1 MWVKIVDGVELRCV
15 KSSKSNKPFKYEKRV
30 NDEVL
35 VIDSSNNSPTE
46 MTHRSNLYADIIKY
60 LTDYSKEKQKEIFT
74 QIKNQLENN
83 IVDEDKVKENEALQQ
98 SREAEKRRDEKY
110 TDLYARFNGFLE
122 KYDKTPLEM
131 IVAVTHCLG
140 VGSPREIVRA
150 FLGYFQTIAGFK
162 GTNVIAIGSPASG
175 KSFILET
182 ALSLI
187 PDENVHKGGKSVA
200 YFFRKYNHRDLTGE
214 IFFIGDLGG
223 EKSNEDT
230 IQLRDLIKELTTD
243 GYVER
248 GVVNKDNN
256 MEEEE
261 QWVKGFPAL
270 SYTSAKE
277 EMVNEQEKSRSVIL
291 TPQPVDSGK
300 LMVFDTIMNY
310 HGKYYDDINEIME
323 IKESIK
329 GLVYKFNPD
338 DFDFFNPYMFS
349 IEGMVKENDDFNRK
363 IQEFNA
369 ILKLVTIL
377 NHPNSLTHQLYYD
390 DMYEQKDTKIYLAS
404 KRDNI
409 TALNIFD
416 SANLLPDE
424 IRFANGLLECYDVFD
439 IGIVDE
445 ESLWED
451 QVYDYLKDDPTII
464 DEDNGQIN
472 ISDVTIKD
480 KVFTTKS
487 LKSTHRTKAWFKK
500 SKNYIND
507 RIKVMLDENIIVNI
521 GKDSKNNHNVYCL
534 NQGLGDTVEDTLP
547 QFRADDIH
555 RATNLFAM
563 IYPDNVDEYKRFIDE
578 DKDNETASI
587 FECVKPIKEN
597 LPYLEVNYHDL

>member
-1 MWVKIVDGVELRCV
+1 MWVKVVDGVEVRCI
-15 KSSKSNKPFKYEKRV
+15 KSSASNKPFKYEMK
-30 NDEVL
+30 
-35 VIDSSNNSPTE
+35 IDDTVRIIDATANSPAELTY
-46 MTHRSNLYADIIKY
+46 RSSVYSEIKKH
-60 LTDYSKEKQKEIFT
+60 LQDYSSEKQSEIFID
-74 QIKNQLENN
+74 IKNSLENN
-83 IVDEDKVKENEALQQ
+83 IVDEDKIKEDEAKAQL
-98 SREAEKRRDEKY
+98 REEAKRKDEKY
-110 TDLYARFNGFLE
+110 TNLYARFNGFLE
-122 KYDKTPLEM
+122 KYDKTALEM
-131 IVAVTHCLG
+131 IVAVSHCLG

-150 FLGYFQTIAGFK
+150 FLGYFQTVAGFK

-175 KSFILET
+175 KSFVLET
-182 ALSLI
+182 ALSMI

-261 QWVKGFPAL
+261 QWVEGYPAL
-270 SYTSAKE
+270 SYTTAKE
-277 EMVNEQEKSRSVIL
+277 EMVNDQEKSRSVIL

-300 LMVFDTIMNY
+300 LMVFDSVMNY
-310 HGKYYDDINEIME
+310 HGQYYEDINEVMDIR
-323 IKESIK
+323 ESIK

-338 DFDFFNPYMFS
+338 DFDFFNPYMFVVEDL
-349 IEGMVKENDDFNRK
+349 IKENDDFNRK

-377 NHPNSLTHQLYYD
+377 NQPHSITHNLYYD
-390 DMYEQKDTKIYLAS
+390 EMYEVKDTKIYLAS

-424 IRFANGLLECYDVFD
+424 IRFANGLIENYKVFS
-439 IGIVDE
+439 IVKDE
-445 ESLWED
+445 DTLWED
-451 QVYDYLKDDPTII
+451 QVLDYIVDAIDD
-464 DEDNGQIN
+464 DNGFID
-472 ISDVTIKD
+472 ISMYPHQL
-480 KVFTTKS
+480 FTLKS

-500 SKNYIND
+500 SKNYLND
-507 RIKVMLDENIIVNI
+507 RIRTLLDENIIVNV
-521 GKDSKNNHNVYCL
+521 GKDTKNRHNVYTL
-534 NQGLGDTVEDTLP
+534 NHGLGSSVEDTLP
-547 QFRADDIH
+547 TFRAEDIH
-555 RATNLFAM
+555 KATHLFEQL
-563 IYPDNVDEYKRFIDE
+563 YPDNITEYYQFLE
-578 DKDNETASI
+578 SDKEYESASI
-587 FECVKPIKEN
+587 FETVNPIKET
-597 LPYLEVNYHDL
+597 LPYLEGNYVKL

>member
-1 MWVKIVDGVELRCV
+1 MWISVIDGVEVRCV
-15 KSSKSNKPFKYEKRV
+15 KSSASNKPFKYEMRI
-30 NDEVL
+30 NDDVR
-35 VIDSSNNSPTE
+35 VIDATSNSPTE
-46 MTHRSNLYADIIKY
+46 MTYRSDLYKEIKKH
-60 LTDYSKEKQKEIFT
+60 LGDYSSEKQTEIFID
-74 QIKNQLENN
+74 IKNSLEKN
-83 IVDEDKVKENEALQQ
+83 IVDEDKLANLERENQI
-98 SREAEKRRDEKY
+98 REAEKKRDEKY
-110 TDLYARFNGFLE
+110 TDSYARFNAFLE

-131 IVAVTHCLG
+131 IISVSHCLG

-175 KSFILET
+175 KSFVLET
-182 ALSLI
+182 ALSMI

-248 GVVNKDNN
+248 GVINKDNN

-261 QWVKGFPAL
+261 QWVKGYPAL
-270 SYTSAKE
+270 SYTTAKE

-300 LMVFDTIMNY
+300 LMVFDSVMNY
-310 HGKYYDDINEIME
+310 HGKYYDDINEINE
-323 IKESIK
+323 IRESIK

-338 DFDFFNPYMFS
+338 SFDFFNPYMFVVEEL
-349 IEGMVKENDDFNRK
+349 IKDNDDFNRK

-369 ILKLVTIL
+369 ILMLVTIL
-377 NHPNSLTHQLYYD
+377 NQPASIVHNLYYD
-390 DMYEQKDTKIYLAS
+390 NMYNTTDTKIFLAS

-424 IRFANGLLECYDVFD
+424 IRFANGLIECYYTF
-439 IGIVDE
+439 GIVRDDE
-445 ESLWED
+445 ILWED
-451 QVYDYLKDDPTII
+451 QVLEHII
-464 DEDNGQIN
+464 DAVDDDNGYID
-472 ISDVTIKD
+472 ISMYPSNL
-480 KVFTTKS
+480 FTLKS
-487 LKSTHRTKAWFKK
+487 LKSTHRSKAWFKK
-500 SKNYIND
+500 SKNYLNE
-507 RIKVMLDENIIVNI
+507 RIKTLLDENIIVNV
-521 GKDSKNNHNVYCL
+521 GKDSKNHHNVYAL
-534 NQGLGDTVEDTLP
+534 NHGLGTSVEDTLP
-547 QFRADDIH
+547 QFKAEHIKK
-555 RATNLFAM
+555 ATHLFEQ
-563 IYPDNVDEYKRFIDE
+563 IYPDSMDDYMRFLESDT
-578 DKDNETASI
+578 DNETASI
-587 FECVKPIKEN
+587 FETVHPIKDN
-597 LPYLEVNYHDL
+597 LPYLEENYVKL

>member
-1 MWVKIVDGVELRCV
+1 MWISVVDGVEVRCV
-15 KSSKSNKPFKYEKRV
+15 KSSASNKPFRYEMQI
-30 NDEVL
+30 NDDVR
-35 VIDSSNNSPTE
+35 VIDATSNSPTE
-46 MTHRSNLYADIIKY
+46 MTYRSDLYKEIKKH
-60 LTDYSKEKQKEIFT
+60 LGDYSSEKQNEIFI
-74 QIKNQLENN
+74 QIKNDLEKN
-83 IVDEDKVKENEALQQ
+83 IVDEDKLASLERENQL
-98 SREAEKRRDEKY
+98 REAEKRKDEKY
-110 TDLYARFNGFLE
+110 TDLYSQFNAFLE
-122 KYDKTPLEM
+122 KYDKTALEM
-131 IVAVTHCLG
+131 IVAVSHCLG

-175 KSFILET
+175 KSFVLET
-182 ALSLI
+182 ALSMI

-261 QWVKGFPAL
+261 QWVKGYPAL
-270 SYTSAKE
+270 SYTTAKE

-300 LMVFDTIMNY
+300 LMVYDSVMSY
-310 HGKYYDDINEIME
+310 HGIYYDDINEVMR

-338 DFDFFNPYMFS
+338 SFDFFNPYMFVVEEL
-349 IEGMVKENDDFNRK
+349 IKDNDDFNRK

-377 NHPNSLTHQLYYD
+377 NQPSSIIHNLYYD
-390 DMYEQKDTKIYLAS
+390 DMYNQKDTKIFLAS

-424 IRFANGLLECYDVFD
+424 IRFANGLIESYKAFNL
-439 IGIVDE
+439 IPDE
-445 ESLWED
+445 DMLWED
-451 QVYDYLKDDPTII
+451 QVLEHISDYAV
-464 DEDNGQIN
+464 DEDDGYIDIQVY
-472 ISDVTIKD
+472 SEEL
-480 KVFTTKS
+480 FTLKS
-487 LKSTHRTKAWFKK
+487 LKSSYRTKAWFKK
-500 SKNYIND
+500 SKNYLNE
-507 RIKVMLDENIIVNI
+507 RIKTLLDENIIVNI
-521 GKDSKNNHNVYCL
+521 GKDTKNHHNVYCL
-534 NQGLGDTVEDTLP
+534 NHGLGDSVEDTIP
-547 QFRADDIH
+547 VFKKEMVN
-555 RATNLFAM
+555 RATKLFSM
-563 IYPDNVDEYKRFIDE
+563 IYPENVEEYKSFLENDT
-578 DKDNETASI
+578 DNETSSI
-587 FECVKPIKEN
+587 FETINPIKDN
-597 LPYLEVNYHDL
+597 LPYLEGNYESL

>member
-1 MWVKIVDGVELRCV
+1 MWISVVDGVEVRCV
-15 KSSKSNKPFKYEKRV
+15 KSSASNKPFRYEMQI
-30 NDEVL
+30 NDDVR
-35 VIDSSNNSPTE
+35 VIDATSNSPTE
-46 MTHRSNLYADIIKY
+46 MTYRSDLYKEIKKH
-60 LTDYSKEKQKEIFT
+60 LGDYSSEKQNEIFI
-74 QIKNQLENN
+74 QIKNDLGKN
-83 IVDEDKVKENEALQQ
+83 IVDEDKLASLERENQL
-98 SREAEKRRDEKY
+98 REAEKRKDEKY
-110 TDLYARFNGFLE
+110 TDLYSQFNAFLE
-122 KYDKTPLEM
+122 KYDKTALEM
-131 IVAVTHCLG
+131 IVAVSHCLG

-175 KSFILET
+175 KSFVLET
-182 ALSLI
+182 ALSMI

-261 QWVKGFPAL
+261 QWVKGYPAL
-270 SYTSAKE
+270 SYTTAKE

-300 LMVFDTIMNY
+300 LMVFDSVMSY
-310 HGKYYDDINEIME
+310 HGIYYDDINEVMR

-338 DFDFFNPYMFS
+338 SFDFFNPYMFVVEEL
-349 IEGMVKENDDFNRK
+349 IKDNDDFNRK

-377 NHPNSLTHQLYYD
+377 NQPSSIIHNLYYD
-390 DMYEQKDTKIYLAS
+390 DMYNQKDTKIFLAS

-424 IRFANGLLECYDVFD
+424 IRFANGLIESYKAFNL
-439 IGIVDE
+439 IPDE
-445 ESLWED
+445 DMLWED
-451 QVYDYLKDDPTII
+451 QVLEHISDYAV
-464 DEDNGQIN
+464 DEDDGYIDIQVY
-472 ISDVTIKD
+472 SEEL
-480 KVFTTKS
+480 FTLKS
-487 LKSTHRTKAWFKK
+487 LKSSYRTKAWFKK
-500 SKNYIND
+500 SKNYLND
-507 RIKVMLDENIIVNI
+507 RIKTLLDENIIVNI
-521 GKDSKNNHNVYCL
+521 GKDTKNHHNVYCL
-534 NQGLGDTVEDTLP
+534 NYGLGDSVEDTIP
-547 QFRADDIH
+547 SFKAEMVN
-555 RATNLFAM
+555 RATKLFSM
-563 IYPDNVDEYKRFIDE
+563 IYPENVEEYKSFLENDT
-578 DKDNETASI
+578 DNETSSI
-587 FECVKPIKEN
+587 FETINPIKDN
-597 LPYLEVNYHDL
+597 LPYLEGNYENL

>member
-1 MWVKIVDGVELRCV
+1 MWISVVDGVEVRCV
-15 KSSKSNKPFKYEKRV
+15 KSSASNKPFRYEMQI
-30 NDEVL
+30 NDDVR
-35 VIDSSNNSPTE
+35 VIDATSNSPTE
-46 MTHRSNLYADIIKY
+46 MTYRSDLYKEIKKH
-60 LTDYSKEKQKEIFT
+60 LGDYSSEKQNEIFI
-74 QIKNQLENN
+74 QIKNDLGKN
-83 IVDEDKVKENEALQQ
+83 IVDEDKLASLERENQL
-98 SREAEKRRDEKY
+98 REAEKRKDEKY
-110 TDLYARFNGFLE
+110 TDLYSQFNAFLE
-122 KYDKTPLEM
+122 KYDKTALEM
-131 IVAVTHCLG
+131 IVAVSHCLG

-175 KSFILET
+175 KSFVLET
-182 ALSLI
+182 ALSMI

-261 QWVKGFPAL
+261 QWVKGYPAL
-270 SYTSAKE
+270 SYTTAKE

-291 TPQPVDSGK
+291 TPQPVDSGQ
-300 LMVFDTIMNY
+300 LMVFDSVMSY
-310 HGKYYDDINEIME
+310 HGIYYDDINEVMR

-338 DFDFFNPYMFS
+338 SFDFFNPYMFVVEEL
-349 IEGMVKENDDFNRK
+349 IKDNDDFNRK

-377 NHPNSLTHQLYYD
+377 NQPSSIIHNLYYD
-390 DMYEQKDTKIYLAS
+390 DMYNQKDTKIFLAS

-424 IRFANGLLECYDVFD
+424 IRFANGLIESYKAFNL
-439 IGIVDE
+439 IPDE
-445 ESLWED
+445 DMLWED
-451 QVYDYLKDDPTII
+451 QVLEHISDYAV
-464 DEDNGQIN
+464 DEDDGYIDIQVY
-472 ISDVTIKD
+472 SEEL
-480 KVFTTKS
+480 FTLKS
-487 LKSTHRTKAWFKK
+487 LKSSYRTKAWFKK
-500 SKNYIND
+500 SKNYLND
-507 RIKVMLDENIIVNI
+507 RIKTLLDENIIVNI
-521 GKDSKNNHNVYCL
+521 GKDTKNHHNVYCL
-534 NQGLGDTVEDTLP
+534 NYGLGDSVEDTIP
-547 QFRADDIH
+547 SFKAEMVN
-555 RATNLFAM
+555 RATKLFSM
-563 IYPDNVDEYKRFIDE
+563 IYPENVEEYKSFLENDT
-578 DKDNETASI
+578 DNETSSI
-587 FECVKPIKEN
+587 FETINPIKDN
-597 LPYLEVNYHDL
+597 LPYLEGNYENL

>member
-1 MWVKIVDGVELRCV
+1 MWISVVDGVEVRCV
-15 KSSKSNKPFKYEKRV
+15 KSSASNKPFRYEMQI
-30 NDEVL
+30 NDDVR
-35 VIDSSNNSPTE
+35 VIDATSNSPTE
-46 MTHRSNLYADIIKY
+46 MTYRSDLYKEIKKH
-60 LTDYSKEKQKEIFT
+60 LGDYSSEKQNEIFI
-74 QIKNQLENN
+74 QIKNDLEKN
-83 IVDEDKVKENEALQQ
+83 IVDEDKLASLERENQL
-98 SREAEKRRDEKY
+98 REAEKRKDEKY
-110 TDLYARFNGFLE
+110 TDLYSQFNAFLE
-122 KYDKTPLEM
+122 KYDKTALEM
-131 IVAVTHCLG
+131 IVAVSHCLG

-175 KSFILET
+175 KSFVLET
-182 ALSLI
+182 ALSMI

-261 QWVKGFPAL
+261 QWVKGYPAL
-270 SYTSAKE
+270 SYTTAKE

-300 LMVFDTIMNY
+300 LMVFDSVMSY
-310 HGKYYDDINEIME
+310 HGIYYDDINEVMR

-338 DFDFFNPYMFS
+338 SFDFFNPYMFVVEEL
-349 IEGMVKENDDFNRK
+349 IKDNDDFNRK

-377 NHPNSLTHQLYYD
+377 NQPSSIIHNLYYD
-390 DMYEQKDTKIYLAS
+390 DMYNQKDTKIFLAS

-424 IRFANGLLECYDVFD
+424 IRFANGLIESYKVFNL
-439 IGIVDE
+439 IPDE
-445 ESLWED
+445 EMLWED
-451 QVYDYLKDDPTII
+451 QILEHISDYAV
-464 DEDNGQIN
+464 DEDDGYIDIQVY
-472 ISDVTIKD
+472 SDEL
-480 KVFTTKS
+480 FTLKS
-487 LKSTHRTKAWFKK
+487 LKSSYRTKAWFKK
-500 SKNYIND
+500 SKNYLND
-507 RIKVMLDENIIVNI
+507 RIKTLLDENIIVNI
-521 GKDSKNNHNVYCL
+521 GKDTKNHHNVYCL
-534 NQGLGDTVEDTLP
+534 NHGLGDSVEDTIP
-547 QFRADDIH
+547 SFKAEMVN
-555 RATNLFAM
+555 RATKLFSM
-563 IYPDNVDEYKRFIDE
+563 IYPENVEEYKVFLENDT
-578 DKDNETASI
+578 DNETSSI
-587 FECVKPIKEN
+587 FETVNPIKDN
-597 LPYLEVNYHDL
+597 LPYLEGNYENL

>member
-1 MWVKIVDGVELRCV
+1 MDGVEVRCV
-15 KSSKSNKPFKYEKRV
+15 KSSASNKPFRYEMQI
-30 NDEVL
+30 NDDVR
-35 VIDSSNNSPTE
+35 VIDATSNSPTE
-46 MTHRSNLYADIIKY
+46 MTYRSDLYKEIKKH
-60 LTDYSKEKQKEIFT
+60 LGDYSSEKQNEIFI
-74 QIKNQLENN
+74 QIKNDLEKN
-83 IVDEDKVKENEALQQ
+83 IVDEDKLASLERENQL
-98 SREAEKRRDEKY
+98 REAEKRKDEKY
-110 TDLYARFNGFLE
+110 TDLYSQFNAFLE
-122 KYDKTPLEM
+122 KYDKTALEM
-131 IVAVTHCLG
+131 IVAVSHCLG

-175 KSFILET
+175 KSFVLET
-182 ALSLI
+182 ALSMI

-261 QWVKGFPAL
+261 QWVKGYPAL
-270 SYTSAKE
+270 SYTTAKE

-300 LMVFDTIMNY
+300 LMVFDSVMSY
-310 HGKYYDDINEIME
+310 HGIYYDDINEVMR

-338 DFDFFNPYMFS
+338 SFDFFNPYMFVVEEL
-349 IEGMVKENDDFNRK
+349 IKDNDDFNRK

-377 NHPNSLTHQLYYD
+377 NQPSSIIHNLYYD
-390 DMYEQKDTKIYLAS
+390 DMYNQKDTKIFLAS

-424 IRFANGLLECYDVFD
+424 IRFANGLLESYKVFNL
-439 IGIVDE
+439 IPDE
-445 ESLWED
+445 EMLWED
-451 QVYDYLKDDPTII
+451 QILEHISDYAV
-464 DEDNGQIN
+464 DEDDGYIDIQVY
-472 ISDVTIKD
+472 SDEL
-480 KVFTTKS
+480 FTLKS
-487 LKSTHRTKAWFKK
+487 LKSSYRTKAWFKK
-500 SKNYIND
+500 SKNYLND
-507 RIKVMLDENIIVNI
+507 RIKTLLDENIIVNI
-521 GKDSKNNHNVYCL
+521 GKDTKNHHNVYCL
-534 NQGLGDTVEDTLP
+534 NHGLGDSVEDTIP
-547 QFRADDIH
+547 SFKAEMVN
-555 RATNLFAM
+555 RATKLFSM
-563 IYPDNVDEYKRFIDE
+563 IYPENIDEYKSFLENDT
-578 DKDNETASI
+578 DNETSSI
-587 FECVKPIKEN
+587 FETINPIKDN
-597 LPYLEVNYHDL
+597 LPYLEGNYENL

>member
-1 MWVKIVDGVELRCV
+1 MWISVVDGVDVRCI
-15 KSSKSNKPFKYEKRV
+15 KSSTSNKPYRYEMRI
-30 NDEVL
+30 NDDIR
-35 VIDSSNNSPTE
+35 VIDATSNSPTE
-46 MTHRSNLYADIIKY
+46 MTYRSDLYKE
-60 LTDYSKEKQKEIFT
+60 LKKHLGDYSSEKQNEIFID
-74 QIKNQLENN
+74 IKNSLEKN
-83 IVDEDKVKENEALQQ
+83 IVDEDKIADEERKQQ
-98 SREAEKRRDEKY
+98 LREAEKKKDEKY
-110 TDLYARFNGFLE
+110 TNLYARFNGFLE

-131 IVAVTHCLG
+131 IVAVSHCLG

-175 KSFILET
+175 KSFVLET
-182 ALSLI
+182 ALSMI

-261 QWVKGFPAL
+261 QWVKGYPAL
-270 SYTSAKE
+270 SYTTAKE
-277 EMVNEQEKSRSVIL
+277 EMVNDQEKSRSVIL

-300 LMVFDTIMNY
+300 LMVYDSVMSY
-310 HGKYYDDINEIME
+310 HGKYYDDINEVQE
-323 IKESIK
+323 IREAIK

-338 DFDFFNPYMFS
+338 NFDFFNPYMFVVEDL
-349 IEGMVKENDDFNRK
+349 IKDNDDFNRK

-377 NHPNSLTHQLYYD
+377 NQPYSVTHQLYYD
-390 DMYEQKDTKIYLAS
+390 DMYKTTDTKIFLAT

-424 IRFANGLLECYDVFD
+424 IRFANGLIECYLVF
-439 IGIVDE
+439 GIVPDE
-445 ESLWED
+445 DSLWED
-451 QVYDYLKDDPTII
+451 QVLEYIVDAIDD
-464 DEDNGQIN
+464 DNGYID
-472 ISDVTIKD
+472 ISFYPNQL
-480 KVFTTKS
+480 FTLKS
-487 LKSTHRTKAWFKK
+487 LKSAHRTKAWFKK
-500 SKNYIND
+500 SKNYLNE
-507 RIKVMLDENIIVNI
+507 RIKTLLDENIIVNI
-521 GKDSKNNHNVYCL
+521 GKDTKNHHNVYCL
-534 NQGLGDTVEDTLP
+534 NHGLGSSVEDTLP
-547 QFRADDIH
+547 QFKVDKIKK
-555 RATNLFAM
+555 ATHLFSS
-563 IYPDNVDEYKRFIDE
+563 IYPDNVDEYLEFLRNDN
-578 DKDNETASI
+578 DNETASI
-587 FECVKPIKEN
+587 FETVNPIKDN
-597 LPYLEVNYHDL
+597 LPYLEANYVSL

>member
-1 MWVKIVDGVELRCV
+1 MWISVVDGVEVRCV
-15 KSSKSNKPFKYEKRV
+15 KSSTSNKPYKYEMRID
-30 NDEVL
+30 NDVR
-35 VIDSSNNSPTE
+35 VIDATSNAPTE
-46 MTHRSNLYADIIKY
+46 MTYRSDLYKEIKKH
-60 LTDYSKEKQKEIFT
+60 LGDYSSEKQNEIFI
-74 QIKNQLENN
+74 QIKNDLEKN
-83 IVDEDKVKENEALQQ
+83 IVDEDKLASLERENQL
-98 SREAEKRRDEKY
+98 REAEKRKDEKY
-110 TDLYARFNGFLE
+110 TDLYSQFNAFLE
-122 KYDKTPLEM
+122 KYDKTALEM
-131 IVAVTHCLG
+131 IVAVSHCLG

-175 KSFILET
+175 KSFVLET
-182 ALSLI
+182 ALSMI

-261 QWVKGFPAL
+261 QWVKGYPAL
-270 SYTSAKE
+270 SYTTAKE

-300 LMVFDTIMNY
+300 LMVFDSVMSY
-310 HGKYYDDINEIME
+310 HGIYYDDINEVMR

-338 DFDFFNPYMFS
+338 SFDFFNPYMFVVEEL
-349 IEGMVKENDDFNRK
+349 IKDNDDFNRK

-377 NHPNSLTHQLYYD
+377 NQPSSIIHNLYYD
-390 DMYEQKDTKIYLAS
+390 DMYNQKDTKIFLAS

-424 IRFANGLLECYDVFD
+424 IRFANGLIESYKVFNL
-439 IGIVDE
+439 IPDE
-445 ESLWED
+445 EMLWED
-451 QVYDYLKDDPTII
+451 QVIEHISDYAV
-464 DEDNGQIN
+464 DEDDGYIDIQVY
-472 ISDVTIKD
+472 SDEL
-480 KVFTTKS
+480 FTLKS
-487 LKSTHRTKAWFKK
+487 LKSSYRTKAWFKK
-500 SKNYIND
+500 SKNYLND
-507 RIKVMLDENIIVNI
+507 RIKTLLDENIIVNI
-521 GKDSKNNHNVYCL
+521 GKDIKNHHNVYCL
-534 NQGLGDTVEDTLP
+534 NHGLGDSVEDTIP
-547 QFRADDIH
+547 SFKAEMVN
-555 RATNLFAM
+555 RATKLFSM
-563 IYPDNVDEYKRFIDE
+563 IYPENVEEYKVFLENDT
-578 DKDNETASI
+578 DNETSSI
-587 FECVKPIKEN
+587 FETINPIKDN
-597 LPYLEVNYHDL
+597 LPYLEDNYENL

>member
-1 MWVKIVDGVELRCV
+1 MWIEVINGVEVRCV
-15 KSSKSNKPFKYEKRV
+15 KSSTSNKPFKYEMKI
-30 NDEVL
+30 NDEVR
-35 VIDSSNNSPTE
+35 VIDATSNSPTE
-46 MTHRSNLYADIIKY
+46 MTYRSDLYKEIKKH
-60 LTDYSKEKQKEIFT
+60 LGDFSSEKQTEIFID
-74 QIKNQLENN
+74 IKNSLEKN
-83 IVDEDKVKENEALQQ
+83 IVDEDKLANIERENQI
-98 SREAEKRRDEKY
+98 REAEKQRDEKY
-110 TDLYARFNGFLE
+110 TNLYARFNAFLE

-131 IVAVTHCLG
+131 IVAVSHCLG

-175 KSFILET
+175 KSFVLET
-182 ALSLI
+182 ALSMI
-187 PDENVHKGGKSVA
+187 PDENIHKGGKSVA

-214 IFFIGDLGG
+214 VYFLGDLGG

-261 QWVKGFPAL
+261 QWVKGYPAL
-270 SYTSAKE
+270 SYTTAKE

-300 LMVFDTIMNY
+300 LMVFDSVMNY
-310 HGKYYDDINEIME
+310 RGKYYEDINEVME

-338 DFDFFNPYMFS
+338 AFDFFNPYMFVVEEL
-349 IEGMVKENDDFNRK
+349 IKDNDDFNRK

-377 NHPNSLTHQLYYD
+377 NQPASIIHTLYYD
-390 DMYEQKDTKIYLAS
+390 SMYNSTETRIFLAS

-424 IRFANGLLECYDVFD
+424 IRFANGLIESYNVF
-439 IGIVDE
+439 GIIRDDE
-445 ESLWED
+445 MLWED
-451 QVYDYLKDDPTII
+451 QILEYIGDAIDD
-464 DEDNGQIN
+464 DNGYID
-472 ISDVTIKD
+472 ISIYPNQL
-480 KVFTTKS
+480 FTLKS
-487 LKSTHRTKAWFKK
+487 LKSAHRTKAWFKK
-500 SKNYIND
+500 SKNYLND
-507 RIKVMLDENIIVNI
+507 RIKTLLDENIIVNV
-521 GKDSKNNHNVYCL
+521 GKDSKNHHNIYTLNH
-534 NQGLGDTVEDTLP
+534 GLGSSVEDTLP
-547 QFRADDIH
+547 QFKSEHIH
-555 RATNLFAM
+555 KATHLFES
-563 IYPDNVDEYKRFIDE
+563 IYPDNIEEYMKFLESDN
-578 DKDNETASI
+578 DNETASI
-587 FECVKPIKEN
+587 FETVKPIKDN
-597 LPYLEVNYHDL
+597 LPYLEENYVNL

>member
-1 MWVKIVDGVELRCV
+1 MWIEVVDGVQVRCV
-15 KSSKSNKPFKYEKRV
+15 KSSQSNKPYKYELQV
-30 NDEVL
+30 NDDDPI
-35 VIDSSNNSPTE
+35 VIDATSNSPTE
-46 MTHRSNLYADIIKY
+46 MTYRSSLYAEIKKY
-60 LTDYSKEKQKEIFT
+60 LGDYSSEKQSEIFIK
-74 QIKNQLENN
+74 IKNKLENN
-83 IVDEDKVKENEALQQ
+83 IVDEDKLASRERENQL
-98 SREAEKRRDEKY
+98 REAEKRKDEKY

-122 KYDKTPLEM
+122 KYEMTPLEM
-131 IVAVTHCLG
+131 IVAVSHCLG

-175 KSFILET
+175 KSFVLET
-182 ALSLI
+182 ALSMI

-200 YFFRKYNHRDLTGE
+200 YFFRKYNHQDLTGE

-261 QWVKGFPAL
+261 QWVTGYPAL
-270 SYTSAKE
+270 SYTTAKE
-277 EMVNEQEKSRSVIL
+277 EMVNDQEKSRSVIL

-300 LMVFDTIMNY
+300 LMVFDSVMSY
-310 HGKYYDDINEIME
+310 HGRYYDDITEIMN
-323 IKESIK
+323 IRESIK

-338 DFDFFNPYMFS
+338 SFDFFNPYMFVVEEL
-349 IEGMVKENDDFNRK
+349 IKDNDDFNRK

-377 NHPNSLTHQLYYD
+377 NKPVSVTHQLYYNE
-390 DMYEQKDTKIYLAS
+390 MYEPTDTKIYLAS

-424 IRFANGLLECYDVFD
+424 IRFANGLLENYKPFGLVKNDD
-439 IGIVDE
+439 Q
-445 ESLWED
+445 LWED
-451 QVYDYLKDDPTII
+451 QVLEYLEEVEAVDD
-464 DEDNGQIN
+464 DNGYI
-472 ISDVTIKD
+472 DVSMYNEKL
-480 KVFTTKS
+480 FTLKS

-500 SKNYIND
+500 SKNYLNE
-507 RIKVMLDENIIVNI
+507 RIKTLLDENIIVNV
-521 GKDSKNNHNVYCL
+521 GKDSKNHHNVYCL
-534 NQGLGDTVEDTLP
+534 NHGLGDSVEDTLP
-547 QFRADDIH
+547 VFRAEAIH
-555 RATNLFAM
+555 RATHLFES
-563 IYPDNVDEYKRFIDE
+563 IYPENVDEYKSFLMNDN
-578 DKDNETASI
+578 DNETASI
-587 FECVKPIKEN
+587 FETINPIKDN
-597 LPYLEVNYHDL
+597 LPYLEGNYDNL